1 MKKKLSLLFMLI
13 GLVLGFV
20 SPVSLVSAEEEA
32 VTGEI
37 TKMGLGI
44 QVSLAKSKADENGQV
59 AQSDA
64 TVAGVAFDADG
75 KIVKMILDVAQN
87 KVPVTEGALE
97 APEEFLSK
105 KELGEDYGMKAASG
119 IEKEWDEQAAFLE
132 EYFVGMTA
140 EEVAGIAVNEDHY
153 PTDEE
158 VLTGATI
165 KINTYQAAVL
175 DAWEN
180 AQDVEGVESI
190 GLGIITELGHRSSDA
205 TEEAGAVVQ
214 FEDNI
219 SLVGVDA
226 DGNVVASI
234 TDVAQNT
241 VAFTPDGEL
250 DGEYAE
256 GTTKLELG
264 TDYGMKAA
272 SPIEKEWDEQAK
284 AYDEYLVG
292 KNAEA
297 VAGIELDESGKAV
310 DEALLTGATMS
321 LGSLKAAA
329 EEALNNLK

>member
-1 MKKKLSLLFMLI
+1 MKKKLSLLFVLF

-20 SPVSLVSAEEEA
+20 SPVSRAFAEEEA
-32 VTGEI
+32 ATGEI
-37 TKMGLGI
+37 TKIGLGI
-44 QVSLAKSKADENGQV
+44 KVSLDKSKGGEDGGL

-64 TVAGVAFDADG
+64 TIAAVAFDADG

-87 KVPVTEGALE
+87 KVPVTEGVLE

-105 KELGEDYGMKAASG
+105 KELGEDYGMKPASG

-140 EEVAGIAVNEDHY
+140 EEVAGIAVDEDNF
-153 PTDEE
+153 PTDED

-175 DAWEN
+175 AAWEN
-180 AQDVEGVESI
+180 AQEVEGVESI
-190 GLGIITELGHRSSDA
+190 GLGIVTELGHRSADA

-214 FEDNI
+214 FEDNV

-226 DGNVVASI
+226 EGKIVASI
-234 TDVAQNT
+234 TDVVQNA
-241 VAFTPDGEL
+241 VAFTLEGEL

-264 TDYGMKAA
+264 EEYGMKPA
-272 SPIEKEWDEQAK
+272 SGIEKEWDEQAK

-292 KNAEA
+292 KNAEE
-297 VAGIELDESGKAV
+297 VAGIELDESTKPL
-310 DEALLTGATMS
+310 DEALLTGATMA
-321 LGSLKAAA
+321 LGSIKAAT